1 MCMMDAALIF
11 YPTAAAALA
20 YTGVKLWRKY
30 NESKKKADTA
40 PTTNQQ

>member
-20 YTGVKLWRKY
+20 FTGVKLWRKY
-30 NESKKKADTA
+30 NEAKKKTNTA
-40 PTTNQQ
+40 PTTDQ